1 MAGMDNMV
9 LKILNKFSV
18 IINMSLNLIIHIFF
32 ENNSS
37 NKINLTDLLFFLIF
51 LLDFPLLDF
60 VAEISTC
67 KASAKFE

>member
-1 MAGMDNMV
+1 
-9 LKILNKFSV
+9 
-18 IINMSLNLIIHIFF
+18 MSLNLIIYIFF
-32 ENNSS
+32 ENNSN